1 MVKKILITGSNS
13 YLGSYIVGNDN
24 QNQYFALSGRKINN
38 KNIDSIDRIS
48 EIKKQ
53 DINYLYHFA
62 NFQTKNGDYEAKE
75 EVKFLNEAIK
85 YGISN
90 ILYSNTYWTE
100 IDQYKYSDYV
110 QHKIT
115 IEKALFEIASKNNDL
130 SICIMMLGD
139 IYGPDDFRK
148 KLIPYLLNSEME
160 KEVIL
165 ENNEGAEI
173 CLINIKDIFNFISDL
188 GFDNGFEKVDLIGS
202 IETLS
207 NVVELFKQSRGISFK
222 AIYKNIKTEPL
233 NYKSKSDSVLS
244 LKISLEQGF
253 KNLK

>member
-13 YLGSYIVGNDN
+13 YLGSYVVGNDN
-24 QNQYFALSGRKINN
+24 QNEYFALSGRKINN
-38 KNIDSIDRIS
+38 SDIYSIDKIA

-53 DINYLYHFA
+53 GINYLYHFA
-62 NFQTKNGDYEAKE
+62 NFQTKNGDYETEK

-85 YGISN
+85 NGISN

-100 IDQYKYSDYV
+100 IDQYKYSEYV

-115 IEKALFEIASKNNDL
+115 IEKFLFEIISENNNL
-130 SICIMMLGD
+130 SICSMMLGD
-139 IYGPDDFRK
+139 IYGPNDFRK

-173 CLINIKDIFNFISDL
+173 CLININDIFNFISDL

-207 NVVELFKQSRGISFK
+207 NVVELFKQSRGKSFK
-222 AIYKNIKTEPL
+222 AIYKDRKAEPL
-233 NYKSKSDSVLS
+233 NYKSKSNSVFN

-253 KNLK
+253 KNLN